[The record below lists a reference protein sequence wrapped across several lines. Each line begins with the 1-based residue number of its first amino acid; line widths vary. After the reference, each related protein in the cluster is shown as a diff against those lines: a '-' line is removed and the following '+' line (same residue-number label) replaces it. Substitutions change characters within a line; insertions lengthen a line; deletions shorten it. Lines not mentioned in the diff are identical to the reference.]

1 MFKVKLMQNK
11 ILETIKLHQERLD
24 LPKIKEG
31 CLVRVNVKIQEGNKE
46 RIQSFEGLVI
56 AKRGVGLNQTFVVRK
71 NSYGV
76 GVERVFFYNSPLIQS
91 IKVLRVNKVRRA
103 KLYYMRKL
111 QGKLARLKEIKSSLK
126 QQ

>member
-1 MFKVKLMQNK
+1 MQNK
-11 ILETIKLHQERLD
+11 ILETIKLQQERLD

-46 RIQSFEGLVI
+46 RVQSFEGLVI
-56 AKRGVGLNQTFVVRK
+56 AKRGMGLNKTFVVRK
-71 NSYGV
+71 VSYGV

-91 IKVLRVNKVRRA
+91 IQILRVNKVRRA

-111 QGKLARLKEIKSSLK
+111 QGRMARLKEVKSSLR
-126 QQ
+126 QRQIER

>member
-1 MFKVKLMQNK
+1 MQNK
-11 ILETIKLHQERLD
+11 ILETIRLHQERVD
-24 LPKIKEG
+24 LPEIKEG
-31 CLVRVNVKIQEGNKE
+31 CLVRVNVRIQEGNKE

-56 AKRGVGLNQTFVVRK
+56 AKRGAGLNRTFVVRK

-91 IKVLRVNKVRRA
+91 IKILRVNKVRRA

-111 QGKLARLKEIKSSLK
+111 QGKLARLKEIKNSLK